1 MFQKMRIFS
10 AVARMLSFT
19 EAAAVLGISQSAV
32 SQCVAGLERALGVRL
47 IDREGRRRLVL
58 TPAGRRF
65 AEGAAEILASVDRL
79 EQEMKTGLWEGRR
92 LSVGC
97 SALFQGEELRR
108 AIMRFAKR
116 RPDVQIEVRAL
127 SHEAIYGEL
136 LSGRLD
142 LALSDQRRAFSG
154 DFENIPLAQTPVCAE
169 FAPGH
174 PLSSRRR
181 LSASDLQP
189 YGCILVVQPEEREA
203 ERAYYARLLGFR
215 GSFLFAETLEAAR
228 LMAAGGRSFVLAQGR
243 WDASAASC
251 GGDCGAA
258 ASGAAF
264 PACIPVFKSG
274 RLVKERICAFAL
286 KSRRTVLSGA
296 FLEVLAAAFAES
308 YPEAGAA
315 VRAESEGEVVPES
328 VARRPGA
335 VKGEAADGAFVE
347 QERAGGTEMP
357 DERGA

>member
-97 SALFQGEELRR
+97 SALFRGEELRR

-116 RPDVQIEVRAL
+116 RPDVQIEVRTL

-228 LMAAGGRSFVLAQGR
+228 LMAAGGRCFVLAQGR
-243 WDASAASC
+243 WGGATDSRGANC
-251 GGDCGAA
+251 GGDCGAD

-274 RLVKERICAFAL
+274 HLVKERICAFAL
-286 KSRRTVLSGA
+286 KSRRTALSGA
-296 FLEVLAAAFAES
+296 FLEALSAAFAES
-308 YPEAGAA
+308 YPEAGEGNRA
-315 VRAESEGEVVPES
+315 VPA
-328 VARRPGA
+328 
-335 VKGEAADGAFVE
+335 GEAAPEPVAGR
-347 QERAGGTEMP
+347 QEALKGKVAGGTPVEP
-357 DERGA
+357 DPAGDVSKA